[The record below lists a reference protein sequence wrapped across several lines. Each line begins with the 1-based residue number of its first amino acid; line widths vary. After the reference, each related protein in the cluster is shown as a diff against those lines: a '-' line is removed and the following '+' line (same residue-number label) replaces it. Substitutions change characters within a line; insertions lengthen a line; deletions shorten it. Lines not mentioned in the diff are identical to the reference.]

1 MPDPDI
7 EALQRQL
14 RNAQAVANAPNDPHD
29 DRQGHARARARD
41 AEDQALFLGRQIAD
55 LSAKRK
61 ADLAAIHTEAKRA
74 GIDEETRRA
83 MIERLSQGRT
93 NSSADLTAAQRAA
106 LLREIGAGTR
116 RTPGRGPKPQTMDR
130 NTMAKKVGALIAEA
144 RLPWSYAEAILRR
157 QRGIQDKGVACPIDA
172 ASEPELR
179 GVIAALYRRAKST
192 QPA

>member
-7 EALQRQL
+7 ETLKRQL
-14 RNAQAVANAPNDPHD
+14 RSDEAVAHSVADPYD
-29 DRQGHARARARD
+29 DRQGSYRARQRD
-41 AEDQALFLGRQIAD
+41 AEYRVRGLRSAIAD
-55 LSAKRK
+55 LEAKRK
-61 ADLAAIHTEAKRA
+61 VDLAAIHSEAKRA
-74 GIDEETRRA
+74 GIGEETRRA
-83 MIERLSQGRT
+83 MIERLSGGHT
-93 NSSADLTAAQRAA
+93 DSSGDLTAGERAA

-116 RTPGRGPKPQTMDR
+116 RATGRGPKPQTMDR
-130 NTMAKKVGALIAEA
+130 NTMAKKVGALLADA

-192 QPA
+192 QPT